1 MKKEFPNRIIRSL
14 NPNSNES
21 GMALVTAL
29 LILVGLTLLAVTAM
43 TNTTIN
49 TMIAGNDYRSGQEF
63 YASEGAAELAL
74 ASLSGLI
81 SDTNPAIM
89 QMGIHHI
96 ENLLG
101 FDSDGDGMPDGDISS
116 ILGLYLNTQDY
127 YGTYCNPDGLEDS
140 YIHSVRIEDDQD
152 EAEINQPDDP
162 LNDINGIFYLIS
174 YKYEKDKPADRI
186 DQVSYLVEQVLMN
199 YDGAVNLINDDIVLS
214 MDSGA
219 LIDGQDEDGN
229 VTKEGMVTT
238 DTLNTELSNY
248 GTSEPD
254 SLNVVRPNG
263 VIQKPD
269 YLVNPS
275 IQELHEVR
283 DLLAQQVDPVQGGQ
297 ITINTDH
304 IAGAENNPDA
314 EQFYN
319 STIKYI
325 KGDLVVNA
333 DLSGIL
339 IVEEYL
345 NPNDGGYSCG
355 LTINKDRKFS
365 GLIILLPR
373 NTGFNQDVHVRLEE
387 GAEIN
392 GVLIASNQADP
403 ENPHRTP
410 VPKIHLNLQAN
421 AGIQHK
427 SSSLTDTGLE
437 RRFTVLKKTYL
448 PQ

>member
-1 MKKEFPNRIIRSL
+1 MK
-14 NPNSNES
+14 NES

-74 ASLSGLI
+74 ASLTGLI

-89 QMGIHHI
+89 QMGIHNI

-101 FDSDGDGMPDGDISS
+101 FDSDGDGTPDGDISS
-116 ILGLYLNTQDY
+116 ILGLYLNTQDF

-152 EAEINQPDDP
+152 EAEINLPDDP
-162 LNDINGIFYLIS
+162 LNDINGTFYLIS
-174 YKYEKDKPADRI
+174 CKYEKGNPAKRI
-186 DQVSYLVEQVLMN
+186 DQVSYMIEQVLIN

-214 MDSGA
+214 MDSSA
-219 LIDGQDEDGN
+219 LIDGKDEGDN
-229 VTKEGMVTT
+229 VTKDGMVTT
-238 DTLNTELSNY
+238 DTLNTELSDY
-248 GTSEPD
+248 GPAGLD
-254 SLNVVRPNG
+254 LVRPNG

-269 YLVNPS
+269 VLANPS

-283 DLLAQQVDPVQGGQ
+283 DLLSRQVDPVQGGQ
-297 ITINTDH
+297 ITINADH

-314 EQFYN
+314 EQFYS

-325 KGDLVVNA
+325 KGELIVNA
-333 DLSGIL
+333 DLNGIL

-345 NPNDGGYSCG
+345 NPNGDYSCG

-373 NTGFNQDVHVRLEE
+373 NTGFNQDVNVRLEE

-403 ENPHRTP
+403 GNPHRTP
-410 VPKIHLNLQAN
+410 VPKIYLNLQAN

-427 SSSLTDTGLE
+427 SSSIMDTGLE
-437 RRFTVLKKTYL
+437 RRFTVLKRTYL